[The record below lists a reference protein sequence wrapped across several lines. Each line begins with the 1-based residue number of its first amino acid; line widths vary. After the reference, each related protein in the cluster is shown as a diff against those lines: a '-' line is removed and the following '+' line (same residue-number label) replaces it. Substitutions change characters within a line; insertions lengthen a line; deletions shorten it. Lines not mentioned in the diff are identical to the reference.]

1 VPDERMESLWRN
13 PEFRPAGETT
23 DAAVKQVQ
31 AGLRDVRSAR
41 EFVGMSQTEI
51 AQIEDR
57 ENTMD
62 PVAQQVARSFQALTA
77 GGGSGPAAAGG

>member
-1 VPDERMESLWRN
+1 VPDTRMESLWRN
-13 PEFRPAGETT
+13 PEFRTEGETT

-31 AGLRDVRSAR
+31 TGLRDLRSAR

-57 ENTMD
+57 EATND
-62 PVAQQVARSFQALTA
+62 PVVAALSREFRAGAGMT
-77 GGGSGPAAAGG
+77 GGGPGA